1 MINLTLYH
9 SSTEI
14 VEKPDTLHSRDYL
27 DFGKGFYLT
36 TIREQA
42 EKYALRFKRRHK
54 QSWLNVYD
62 FSFDPSEWNILK
74 FEIYNREWLDF
85 VFKCRKGNVIN
96 EYDMIVGGIAN
107 DKVILTL
114 DLFFSGQISEEVA
127 LERLRF
133 EHPNIQYCI
142 RSQEILD
149 NCLKYIKSER
159 L

>member
-1 MINLTLYH
+1 MIYLKLYH

-42 EKYALRFKRRHK
+42 EKYSLRFKRRHK
-54 QSWLNVYD
+54 QAWLNIYD
-62 FSFDPSEWNILK
+62 FSFNPTEWNVLK
-74 FEIYNREWLDF
+74 FEKYNSDWLDF

-96 EYDMIVGGIAN
+96 EYDIIIGGIAN
-107 DKVILTL
+107 DKVILTV
-114 DLFFSGQISEEVA
+114 DLYFSGQISEEVA
-127 LERLRF
+127 LERLKF
-133 EHPNIQYCI
+133 EQPNIQYSI
-142 RSQEILD
+142 RSQEMLD

>member
-1 MINLTLYH
+1 MINLKFYH

-14 VEKPDTLHSRDYL
+14 VEHPDTLHSRDYL

-42 EKYALRFKRRHK
+42 EKYALRFKRRNK
-54 QSWLNVYD
+54 QSWLNIYD
-62 FSFDPSEWNILK
+62 FSFNPSEWNVLK
-74 FEIYNREWLDF
+74 FEKYNRDWLDF
-85 VFKCRKGNVIN
+85 VFKCRKGNVIT

-107 DKVILTL
+107 DRVILTV
-114 DLFFSGQISEEVA
+114 DLYFSGQISEDVA
-127 LERLRF
+127 LERLKF

-142 RSQEILD
+142 RSQKMLD
-149 NCLKYIKSER
+149 NCLKYINSEK